1 MANLGLKYTVGTVS
15 VSGGFTDGRIN
26 VATNNKLR
34 VTACLA
40 AVVTSLLFPNG
51 FLIDVP
57 TSSPTAAVATTIPP
71 ALATTEPRQDPT
83 TTGATPPDNDQP
95 AAFGWRASVSCSVS
109 LDDIDEVE
117 RPE

>member
-1 MANLGLKYTVGTVS
+1 MLTPRSHQGWIAL
-15 VSGGFTDGRIN
+15 
-26 VATNNKLR
+26 VAAVLLASTI

-57 TSSPTAAVATTIPP
+57 MSSPPAAVATTIPP

-95 AAFGWRASVSCSVS
+95 AASGTAFRWRASVSCSVS

-117 RPE
+117 KPE

>member
-1 MANLGLKYTVGTVS
+1 MLTPRSHQGWIAL
-15 VSGGFTDGRIN
+15 
-26 VATNNKLR
+26 VAAVLLASTI

-57 TSSPTAAVATTIPP
+57 TSSPPAAIATTIPP